1 LRCSQRCCSLGIVQ
15 CGACGEEIAL
25 APGERVG
32 FRDECPRCGGDL
44 HACCN
49 CAHCDSASYNECRES
64 SAERILD
71 KERANRCD
79 YFAPGSGAVGEG
91 ATGRAAALADLE
103 KLFRK

>member
-1 LRCSQRCCSLGIVQ
+1 MRRGRRCCSLGLVQ

-25 APGERVG
+25 GPGERVG

-44 HACCN
+44 HTCCN
-49 CAHCDSASYNECRES
+49 CAHHDAASYNECRES
-64 SAERILD
+64 SAERVVE

-79 YFAPGSGAVGEG
+79 YFAPGFGPAGEG
-91 ATGRAAALADLE
+91 AAARTNPLADLE